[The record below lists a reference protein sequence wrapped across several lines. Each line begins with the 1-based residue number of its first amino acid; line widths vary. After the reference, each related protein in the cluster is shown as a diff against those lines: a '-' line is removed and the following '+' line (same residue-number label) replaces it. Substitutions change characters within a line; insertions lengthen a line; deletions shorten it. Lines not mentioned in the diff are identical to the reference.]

1 MTRDAR
7 RVAPVS
13 VVVPTYNG
21 ARYLAATIRSAL
33 EQSVVPAEI
42 IVVDDGSSD
51 GSADLAASLGA
62 TVIRQQ
68 NGGICAAR
76 NTGILAATQPWIALL
91 DHDDSWLP
99 NKLETQLDAAER
111 FPDAV
116 LIATDCVKITNEG
129 EVIDASFAER
139 PEVHY
144 ERLTVSE
151 RHGDVVLHGDA
162 ANELALTGWFL
173 MPSAS
178 LVRRDALVASGMFD
192 TRTPRYEDTCCFL
205 RLLMH
210 GPLVFIRQPL
220 TRWVIH
226 GTNSHGDT
234 LAMLR
239 GHLALE
245 AIMRAES
252 ATFPAT
258 YRARMARER
267 PDMLLEAARIEIDRG
282 QIGSA
287 WSRLL
292 AASLRGRVKRALVL
306 LLLSLAPA
314 PLRTRAVSL
323 SRSLDRRRGVQPPA
337 SATEPA
343 ASSS

>member
-1 MTRDAR
+1 
-7 RVAPVS
+7 
-13 VVVPTYNG
+13 VPTYNG
-21 ARYLAATIRSAL
+21 ARYLAATIQSAL
-33 EQSVVPAEI
+33 EQSLVPAEI
-42 IVVDDGSSD
+42 IVVDDGSRD

-62 TVIRQQ
+62 KVIRQK

-99 NKLETQLDAAER
+99 NKLETQMAATRR
-111 FPDAV
+111 FPEAV
-116 LIATDCVKITNEG
+116 LIATDCVKITSEG

-144 ERLTVSE
+144 ERLTVSA
-151 RHGDVVLHGDA
+151 RDGAAVLHGDA

-178 LVRRDALVASGMFD
+178 LVRRDALVRSGMFD

-210 GPLVFIRQPL
+210 GPLVFIQQPL

-226 GTNSHGDT
+226 GSNSHGDS
-234 LAMLR
+234 LAMIR

-245 AIMRAES
+245 AIMRAEPAS
-252 ATFPAT
+252 FPST
-258 YRARMARER
+258 YRERMARER

-282 QIGSA
+282 ETRLA
-287 WSRLL
+287 RSRLL
-292 AASLRGRVKRALVL
+292 TASRGGRPRRAVTLLVL
-306 LLLSLAPA
+306 SLVPRF
-314 PLRTRAVSL
+314 LRTRALSL
-323 SRSLDRRRGVQPPA
+323 SRRIRQRAAGVSTAAPSE
-337 SATEPA
+337 SAATGR
-343 ASSS
+343 